1 MLQLFVSRKLKLTK
15 RQSRLEAC
23 KEADITKGQSRLE
36 ACKEAYITKRQSRLE
51 ACKEAD
57 ITNGGTWHV
66 LNMARSDWR
75 KYYLLH
81 F

>member
-1 MLQLFVSRKLKLTK
+1 MLQLYAIGKLKLTK

-23 KEADITKGQSRLE
+23 KEV
-36 ACKEAYITKRQSRLE
+36 
-51 ACKEAD
+51 D
-57 ITNGGTWHV
+57 ITNGVTWHV

-81 F
+81 FS